1 MELKLASPEQVAM
14 AYERDLKPSF
24 PPAEL
29 KPLANI
35 QAMCREGCYRPWCLF
50 DGEEIAGEC
59 FLWLGHPGWALL
71 DYLCVA
77 EDRRNGGMG
86 ARMLELLRQA
96 EPEGTVI
103 LVESEAPAHAP
114 DRLLAERRLG
124 FYARC
129 GLRTAGYDTDVF
141 GINYRMLYLS
151 AELLPDERL
160 MEENRFI
167 YRNCFPKEK
176 YGRYVRIPRDP
187 EAEPIAQVLWN
198 EDKRE

>member
-1 MELKLASPEQVAM
+1 MMELKLASPAQVAM
-14 AYERDLKPSF
+14 VYERDLKPSF

-50 DGEEIAGEC
+50 DGEEIVGEC

-77 EDRRNGGMG
+77 QSRRNSGAG
-86 ARMLELLRQA
+86 ARMLELLRRA
-96 EPEGTVI
+96 EPEGAVI
-103 LVESEAPAHAP
+103 LVESEAPVHAP
-114 DRLLAERRLG
+114 DPALAERRLG
-124 FYARC
+124 FYARN

-141 GINYRMLYLS
+141 GAHYKTLYLS
-151 AELLPDERL
+151 AEPVPDARL

-167 YRNCFPKEK
+167 YQDRFPKEK
-176 YGRYVRIPRDP
+176 YDRYVRIPRDP
-187 EAEPIAQVLWN
+187 EAEPIGQVPWN
-198 EDKRE
+198 ED

>member
-1 MELKLASPEQVAM
+1 MMELKLASSEQVTM
-14 AYERDLKPSF
+14 VYERDLKPSF

-35 QAMCREGCYRPWCLF
+35 QAMCRESCYRPWCLF

-59 FLWLGHPGWALL
+59 FLWLGRPGWALL

-77 EDRRNGGMG
+77 ENRRNGGIG
-86 ARMLELLRQA
+86 ARMLELVRRA

-103 LVESEAPAHAP
+103 LVESEAPIHAP
-114 DRLLAERRLG
+114 DRPLAERRLG

-129 GLRTAGYDTDVF
+129 GLRTAGYDTDIF
-141 GINYRMLYLS
+141 GVHYKTLYLS
-151 AELLPDERL
+151 GESVPDERL

-167 YRNCFPKEK
+167 YQDRFPREK
-176 YGRYVRIPRDP
+176 YDRYVRIPRDP
-187 EAEPIAQVLWN
+187 AAEPAAQVPWN
-198 EDKRE
+198 ED

>member
-1 MELKLASPEQVAM
+1 MMELRTASPEQVELV
-14 AYERDLKPSF
+14 YERDMKSAF

-35 QAMCREGCYRPWCLF
+35 QSMCRDGWYRPLCLF

-77 EDRRNGGMG
+77 ESRRNQGLG
-86 ARMLELLRQA
+86 AVILSELRRA
-96 EPEGTVI
+96 ESDTVI
-103 LVESEAPAHAP
+103 LGESEAPEHAP
-114 DRLLAERRLG
+114 DPPVAKRRLG
-124 FYARC
+124 FYARN

-141 GINYRMLYLS
+141 GAHYKTLYLS
-151 AELLPDERL
+151 AEPVPDNRL

-167 YRNCFPKEK
+167 YQKHFSKEK
-176 YGRYVRIPRDP
+176 YDRYVRIPRDP
-187 EAEPIAQVLWN
+187 EAGAVSQVPWN
-198 EDKRE
+198 GD

>member
-1 MELKLASPEQVAM
+1 MKLKLAAPEQVAM
-14 AYERDLKPSF
+14 VYQRDLLPAF

-35 QAMCREGCYRPWCLF
+35 QAMCRDGCYRPWCLF

-59 FLWLGHPGWALL
+59 FLWLGRPGWALL

-77 EDRRNGGMG
+77 EGRRNGGAG
-86 ARMLELLRQA
+86 AWMLSELCRE
-96 EPEGTVI
+96 EPDTVI

-114 DRLLAERRLG
+114 DPGMAERRLG

-129 GLRTAGYDTDVF
+129 GLRTAGYDTDIF
-141 GINYRMLYLS
+141 GAHYKTLYLWRE
-151 AELLPDERL
+151 ALPDQRL

-167 YRNCFPKEK
+167 YQNRFPKEK
-176 YGRYVRIPRDP
+176 YDRYVRIPRDP
-187 EAEPIAQVLWN
+187 AAEPVPLVPWN
-198 EDKRE
+198 EE